1 MGLVI
6 GHAPDENTT
15 AHSQHQ
21 RPMSARLTVS
31 GTPPVSAQGVKP
43 MSRPHSVL
51 GAGEDHYNRPDTY
64 INAHSTR
71 PESFSTGPMPVS
83 RNDHYQHLD
92 RFSAV
97 DSFRPSL
104 INPPRPN
111 TSTDHILS
119 ATPRSSLSRPPSS
132 RALPPL
138 PKPTENEFMHEVVAS
153 EPRNTFDRAIDDN
166 EGERIAQTGVEALPA
181 KLPTSLAPA
190 PAYTLASGQPEPASQ
205 AAFKPSNSQHTTP
218 RQTHVP
224 QVPTDTSEGGQRDDP
239 RAIAAQ
245 HGAFA
250 DTHRHDKDNDM
261 DRLRQYAAQSD
272 SDRLD
277 VVNDLI
283 VDYIDDEG
291 FVKLLE
297 DVEACW
303 RRCALD
309 LPAVAK

>member
-1 MGLVI
+1 MGLII

-21 RPMSARLTVS
+21 RPISARLTVS
-31 GTPPVSAQGVKP
+31 GTPPVSAQGMKP

-51 GAGEDHYNRPDTY
+51 GPGEDHYNRSDIYT
-64 INAHSTR
+64 NARSTH
-71 PESFSTGPMPVS
+71 PESSSTAPMPLS

-92 RFSAV
+92 RFSAG
-97 DSFRPSL
+97 DPFRPSL
-104 INPPRPN
+104 INPARPN

-138 PKPTENEFMHEVVAS
+138 PKPTENEFTHEVVAL
-153 EPRNTFDRAIDDN
+153 EPRNTFDRAIHDN
-166 EGERIAQTGVEALPA
+166 EGGRIAQTGVEGLPA
-181 KLPTSLAPA
+181 KLPTSHAPA
-190 PAYTLASGQPEPASQ
+190 PAYTSASGQAESASQ
-205 AAFKPSNSQHTTP
+205 AAFKPSNAQHTTP

-239 RAIAAQ
+239 QTVAAQ

-250 DTHRHDKDNDM
+250 DTHRQDKDINM
-261 DRLRQYAAQSD
+261 DKLREYAAQSD
-272 SDRLD
+272 SDRLS